1 MRLVRM
7 ARAHLGVL
15 LLTAGALGGLGLG
28 VRLQPESFPVAA
40 IDLRLLAPDAEPAAR
55 RELGSMG
62 WDLRDHLSSV
72 TFVVDTDARNYL
84 ERQLGGPLLNDLAR
98 EVPVWYWRVRFFR
111 PLQIEEF
118 EARLHPAGRILGLYR
133 VIPEAAP
140 GPYLETEEARRL
152 AELGLAQAGALA
164 GGVWREVSAS
174 AERRPARMDHVF
186 VWQRAG
192 FAGAEAQHRLR
203 AVIQGDRFDG
213 YAEFVKVPDEW
224 RRAQSRE
231 RNRGFVLAQWGWAAT
246 SGLALAAAFAL
257 LRDFRGGAVVWRFP
271 LTLGALLLAVGLA
284 AGLNSLP
291 STLASFSTTQTLDGY
306 LLQRA
311 ASTAMEYLPQLGV
324 ALLVGA
330 AGVALY
336 RRALPTLLPPEAPL
350 SRLRLRNPQ
359 VGQAVLAGY
368 AFSGIWLGYLSLF
381 YLVGQRWFEVWN
393 PVEVPYRDVMSSLV
407 PLLFPL
413 TVGVGAAVSEELMFR
428 FFAIPALLLGLPALL
443 GWGSLDRLG
452 RRRRLLVFGLA
463 ILLPALVWGSL
474 HANWPQQPF
483 YVRSIEVAGAGII
496 SGLLLVRF
504 GILATLVNHYVSN
517 AAIVAALFLLS
528 GNAYLQVS
536 GVVAVALPAVVY
548 GLGWAVSAVGRSG
561 PAE

>member
-1 MRLVRM
+1 M
-7 ARAHLGVL
+7 AGL
-15 LLTAGALGGLGLG
+15 LLAAGALAGLALG

-40 IDLRLLAPDAEPAAR
+40 LDLRLLAPDADAAAQ
-55 RELGSMG
+55 RELAAMG
-62 WDLRDHLSSV
+62 WDLQGHLSAV

-84 ERQLGGPLLNDLAR
+84 ERHLGGPRLNELAG

-118 EARLHPAGRILGLYR
+118 EARFHPDGRRLGLYR
-133 VIPEAAP
+133 VVAEAAP
-140 GPYLETEEARRL
+140 GARLEPDEARRR
-152 AELGLAQAGALA
+152 AELALTEVGALA
-164 GGVWREVSAS
+164 EGAWELVSAS

-186 VWQRAG
+186 VWQRTG
-192 FAGAEAQHRLR
+192 FEAAQAQHRLR
-203 AVIQGDRFDG
+203 AVLQGDRFDG

-224 RRAQSRE
+224 RREQSRE
-231 RNRGFVLAQWGWAAT
+231 RNRGFVLAQWGWTAT

-257 LRDFRGGAVVWRFP
+257 LRAFRAGLVVWRFP
-271 LTLGALLLAVGLA
+271 LALGGILLAVGAA

-291 STLASFSTTQTLDGY
+291 LTLAGFATTQTLEGY

-311 ASTAMEYLPQLGV
+311 AGTAMEYLPQLGV

-336 RRALPTLLPPEAPL
+336 RRAFPALLPAEDL
-350 SRLRLRNPQ
+350 LGRRRVRHPQ
-359 VGQAVLAGY
+359 VGRALLAGY

-381 YLVGQRWFEVWN
+381 YLVGQRWLGVWN

-428 FFAIPALLLGLPALL
+428 FFAIPALLLGLPVLL
-443 GWGSLDRLG
+443 GWGPLDKLG
-452 RRRRLLVFGLA
+452 RGRRLLVFGLA

-483 YVRSIEVAGAGII
+483 YVRAVEVAGAGVI

-517 AAIVAALFLLS
+517 AAVVAALFFLS
-528 GNAYLQVS
+528 GNAYLQAS
-536 GVVAVALPAVVY
+536 GVVAVALPVALY
-548 GLGWAVSAVGRSG
+548 SLAWAASSVGRSEKAVGRG
-561 PAE
+561 DV